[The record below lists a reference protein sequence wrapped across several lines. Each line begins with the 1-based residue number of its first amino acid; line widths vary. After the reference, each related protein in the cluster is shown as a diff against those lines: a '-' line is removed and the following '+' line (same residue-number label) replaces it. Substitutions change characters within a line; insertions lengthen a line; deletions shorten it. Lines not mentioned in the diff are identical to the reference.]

1 MARPDRPPPL
11 APTDDLAVASA
22 RTVEVETG
30 DLELDEVLSAAI
42 RASPNRPAEALAHG
56 RAALARAEATGNLI
70 GHAYALLCEGS
81 ALYLLSDHAEAL
93 RTLTRA
99 LTEMEPLGDLR
110 GRALVLGSMA
120 SVRVSLGHLDE
131 ALEAAHDALRLAR
144 ALGDR
149 EQEAWLL
156 AGLGNSYLDLG
167 ETGLAMD
174 AGERALRLFGELGQ
188 AGGQARAHTVVGG
201 ALRLLGRSDEARLHY
216 EAARRIATEAGSD
229 VNVARALY
237 DLGELERD
245 AGDLETALGLHRQAL
260 DLRRRVRNR
269 QAQSTSLLRI
279 GQALSAQGDAES
291 AYEALHEARRIA
303 SDIGA
308 IPRLADVEQALA
320 DAYERAGRPADALAH
335 LRQHQV
341 HREAY
346 LSARTQTRIDVVT
359 VRAEAERARQEAEVA
374 RVRTEELGT
383 INAELSKTLSD
394 LRNTQRE
401 LVQAEKLASLGR
413 LSAGLAHEIQNPLN
427 FVANFSDLNAELA
440 SDLLDTLARA
450 RQSGGPPDLD
460 AVQADLEAIV
470 DNARRV
476 RDHSRRAEGI
486 VRSLMGHVRD
496 VGGER
501 RPADVHE
508 LLERAVSTEIP
519 RDSLIVVERQYAPD
533 LAPVDLISG
542 SMQRVFV
549 NLIENA
555 RWGLEH
561 RAQAEGDGYVPRL
574 ALSTE
579 AYEGGVQIRVADNG
593 VGIPLAHCARVF
605 EPFFTTKPAGQ
616 GTGLGLSLAYDIVTE
631 GHNGTLGV
639 VSREGEGAAF
649 TITLPA

>member
-1 MARPDRPPPL
+1 MAPPEHPVPHTL
-11 APTDDLAVASA
+11 PDDLSVVPA

-30 DLELDEVLSAAI
+30 DPELDEALAKAI
-42 RASPNRPAEALAHG
+42 RASPDRPEEALAHS
-56 RAALARAEATGNLI
+56 RAALARAEAVGNEI

-81 ALYLLSDHAEAL
+81 SLYLLSDHEAAL

-110 GRALVLGSMA
+110 GRGLVLGSLA

-131 ALEAAHDALRLAR
+131 ALDAAHDALQLAR

-167 ETGLAMD
+167 ETDLAMD
-174 AGERALRLFGELGQ
+174 VGERALRLFGELGQ
-188 AGGQARAHTVVGG
+188 GGGQARAHTVVGG
-201 ALRLLGRSDEARLHY
+201 ALRLLGRTDEAQIHY

-229 VNVARALY
+229 VHVARALY

-245 AGDLETALGLHRQAL
+245 AGRLEASLDLHRQAL
-260 DLRRRVRNR
+260 DLRRRFQNR

-279 GQALSAQGDAES
+279 GQALSEQGDAEG
-291 AYEALHEARRIA
+291 AYEALHEARRTA

-308 IPRLADVEQALA
+308 VPRLADIERALA

-335 LRQHQV
+335 LRRYQV

-346 LSARTQTRIDVVT
+346 LSALTQTRIDVVE
-359 VRAEAERARQEAEVA
+359 VRAEAERARQEVEVA
-374 RVRTEELGT
+374 QVRTEELGT
-383 INAELSKTLSD
+383 INDELSETLQD
-394 LRNTQRE
+394 LRNTQRQ

-427 FVANFSDLNAELA
+427 FVANFADLNAELA
-440 SDLLDTLARA
+440 TDLLGSLDRA
-450 RQSGGPPDLD
+450 RRSGEPPDE
-460 AVQADLEAIV
+460 AAIRADLDAIV
-470 DNARRV
+470 DNARRI

-501 RPADVHE
+501 RPVDLHE
-508 LLERAVSTEIP
+508 LLERAVSIGISQDGSV
-519 RDSLIVVERQYAPD
+519 RIDRHYAAG
-533 LAPVDLISG
+533 LAPVDLVAG

-549 NLIENA
+549 NLLENA
-555 RWGLEH
+555 LWALE
-561 RAQAEGDGYVPRL
+561 RRSEAEGGGYVPTL
-574 ALSTE
+574 TLSTE
-579 AYEGGVQIRVADNG
+579 AYGGGVQIRVSDNG
-593 VGIPLAHCARVF
+593 VGIPLANCARVF
-605 EPFFTTKPAGQ
+605 EPFFTTKPAGH

-631 GHNGTLGV
+631 GHRGTLGV
-639 VSREGEGAAF
+639 VSREGDGAAF
-649 TITLPA
+649 TVTLPA